1 METSFNDLLRSLRRD
16 RGLSQLELAL
26 ESGCSQRHLSFLES
40 GRSRPSRNLV
50 LTLGEAMD
58 VPLHQRNELLLAAG
72 FAPFYSEFALSD
84 RELAAVRAA
93 IDQMLGTHQ
102 PYPAFAFDWRHDII
116 AANEAARELQLFL
129 FDVDA
134 PDDLPEYAGNLIRGC
149 LHPDGFRRH
158 IANWNDVANA
168 MLRRFRTELLQLGRL
183 DEGQPLLDE
192 FAAHMGRE
200 GASLANISE
209 KGPKPMLT
217 IDIEKD
223 GLSFSLFSILSTLGA
238 PVDVTLQEIRIESF
252 YPVDG
257 KSAEFFGHQYRAWAP
272 AA

>member
-26 ESGCSQRHLSFLES
+26 ESGCSQRHLSFLKS
-40 GRSRPSRNLV
+40 GRSRPSRNIV
-50 LTLGEAMD
+50 LTLSEAMD
-58 VPLHQRNELLLAAG
+58 VPLRQRNELLLAAG

-192 FAAHMGRE
+192 FAAHMGQG
-200 GASLANISE
+200 GASLESFPE
-209 KGPKPMLT
+209 KGPNPMLT

-223 GLSFSLFSILSTLGA
+223 GLSFSLVSILSTLGA

-257 KSAEFFGHQYRAWAP
+257 KSAEFFGNQYRAWAP